1 MRFAAHPALLFIS
14 FADLSLSYLPFEDE
28 TMRKSRFKAKDVVK
42 LLDEA
47 ATGVPVREIC
57 IRTGISEATFYNWK
71 MQYEGL
77 DAKGIRRLRQ
87 LEQENSRLRRAL
99 GVKNLQIDVLKARLD
114 HT

>member
-1 MRFAAHPALLFIS
+1 
-14 FADLSLSYLPFEDE
+14 
-28 TMRKSRFKAKDVVK
+28 MRKSRFKPNDVVK

-47 ATGVPVREIC
+47 AAGVAVREIC

-99 GVKNLQIDVLKARLD
+99 GAKNLQIDVLKARLE